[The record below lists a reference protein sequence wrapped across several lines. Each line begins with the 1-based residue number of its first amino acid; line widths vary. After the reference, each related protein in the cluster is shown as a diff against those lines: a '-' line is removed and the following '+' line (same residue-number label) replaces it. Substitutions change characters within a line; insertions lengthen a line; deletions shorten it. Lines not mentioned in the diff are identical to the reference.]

1 MERCLFND
9 LVALV
14 QKVWDADMGSYAT
27 ISSKQASCSSGSPV
41 TMTTR
46 VAVTLRWLAGGNYW
60 DICGLFGIAAGC
72 FLILLFFIPP
82 LLYLQDKTYILET
95 CNVHWMQVP
104 LYMIGC
110 TCAMYIGGS
119 TTLRTTFYC
128 TFDVHGIV
136 HYNVH
141 CNEH

>member
-1 MERCLFND
+1 MKIVDEVVELPE
-9 LVALV
+9 A
-14 QKVWDADMGSYAT
+14 
-27 ISSKQASCSSGSPV
+27 
-41 TMTTR
+41 
-46 VAVTLRWLAGGNYW
+46 
-60 DICGLFGIAAGC
+60 
-72 FLILLFFIPP
+72 
-82 LLYLQDKTYILET
+82 YLQDKTYIFAT

-119 TTLRTTFYC
+119 TTLRTTFHC
-128 TFDVHGIV
+128 TFDVHDIV